1 MERREGERCAS
12 LTASR
17 IAARGGR
24 VTRARL
30 AVLAVLEEASE
41 AMRHELI
48 EQALVTRGVVCDRVT
63 LYRTL
68 DWLVLNGLAHR
79 VHGADRA
86 WRFAALQ
93 QVDEVPHAHFHCEGC
108 GQVVCLQQQI
118 PALSLPS
125 GYRLKRAELNLFG
138 ACPACEAH
146 A

>member
-30 AVLAVLEEASE
+30 AVLSILESAAQ
-41 AMRHELI
+41 AMRHEGI
-48 EQALVTRGVVCDRVT
+48 EQALAARQVLCDRVT

-79 VHGADRA
+79 VHGADRV
-86 WRFAALQ
+86 WRFAVLR
-93 QVDEVPHAHFHCEGC
+93 QVGDETHAHFHCERC
-108 GQVVCLQQQI
+108 GQVVCLSQPVPVLDL
-118 PALSLPS
+118 PA
-125 GYRLKRAELNLFG
+125 GYALKRVELNVFG
-138 ACPACEAH
+138 MCPTCDAH